1 MLGIPSGSPGRTR
14 CGLPS
19 RSAWRPD
26 EEDRIREISSA
37 FPRSPSPSG
46 RLPTTSRRDCRSR
59 GGRPGDPCRDPA
71 FLPTPSSGRPPTRVV
86 SRRTSGRPFNLRL
99 RTASPRPGAHP
110 AGSSPW
116 AGCSGFLPDRPGE
129 PGAGSRAA
137 ARGDRTKKIGSGRSP
152 RRSRDLRVPFGQTA
166 NDLSVRGRSR
176 GRPPATTGDHRADP
190 ALRRFPRAFERAA
203 GLAGFSGGP
212 ATAAPAV
219 GESPVLTGGCG
230 RRRRPPEAHSA
241 RSSPCAGRSGI
252 SCGWPGRSR
261 CGSRGAARGDRRR
274 R

>member
-14 CGLPS
+14 WGC
-19 RSAWRPD
+19 R
-26 EEDRIREISSA
+26 SSA
-37 FPRSPSPSG
+37 RRPA
-46 RLPTTSRRDCRSR
+46 TTGATWRCCAS
-59 GGRPGDPCRDPA
+59 
-71 FLPTPSSGRPPTRVV
+71 PTPSSRRPPSPAA
-86 SRRTSGRPFNLRL
+86 SRRTSGSPFFRRQRP
-99 RTASPRPGAHP
+99 ASPRPGAHP

-137 ARGDRTKKIGSGRSP
+137 ARGDRTKKIGSGRYP
-152 RRSRDLRVPFGQTA
+152 RRSRVLRVPFGQTA

-176 GRPPATTGDHRADP
+176 GRPPATTGRIRRSGAPPRPSSGRP
-190 ALRRFPRAFERAA
+190 APPVSFP
-203 GLAGFSGGP
+203 
-212 ATAAPAV
+212 
-219 GESPVLTGGCG
+219 GESRVIRSTSGCG

-252 SCGWPGRSR
+252 SSGWPGRSR
-261 CGSRGAARGDRRR
+261 CGSRAAARGDRRR